1 MSSIKLTA
9 DSGGGTFELKAP
21 SSGSNA
27 RVLTLP
33 DSSSG
38 TILTTT
44 NPKSGNILQV
54 VQVTKTDH
62 FTSTSTS
69 YADVTGLAASI
80 TPTSA
85 DSDIIV
91 RFDVQI
97 GGSSNLYASGK
108 CQRLIAGGSYADL
121 QIGDTV
127 GQHRRA
133 NISMDTE
140 VSYGYVKGYS
150 NSFSLKDSSHNTT
163 SQITYKLVCIVS
175 AGTIYINRYHNDS
188 GNSTA
193 GTSSVTL
200 MEVAA

>member
-1 MSSIKLTA
+1 MPIA
-9 DSGGGTFELKAP
+9 INGSGTVTGVSVGG
-21 SSGSNA
+21 
-27 RVLTLP
+27 LP
-33 DSSSG
+33 DG
-38 TILTTT
+38 IVDTDMIAANAVTA
-44 NPKSGNILQV
+44 PKRGPGAILQV
-54 VQVTKTDH
+54 VHVTKTDH

-69 YADVTGLAASI
+69 YTDVTGLAASI

-85 DSDIIV
+85 NSDIIV

-150 NSFSLKDSSHNTT
+150 NSFSLKDSTHNTT
-163 SQITYKLVCIVS
+163 SQITYKLVCVVS

-188 GNSTA
+188 TNSTA